1 MTALGN
7 PTVRGRRSVNPHAHT
22 GSAAYGV
29 LVKNDRRFR
38 RLVVD
43 DTTWYWTVRQR
54 VKPAYEDCRLTLS
67 LYPEGTR
74 RRLALIFRPDSD
86 RIISNCYFLSGTVVR
101 LPDHSCLNLY
111 EPGTV
116 RRLLDAVAPT
126 SALFASDQVI
136 EVDGWQYFDAVV
148 EMVTAA

>member
-1 MTALGN
+1 M
-7 PTVRGRRSVNPHAHT
+7 
-22 GSAAYGV
+22 
-29 LVKNDRRFR
+29 KNDRRLR

-54 VKPAYEDCRLTLS
+54 VKPAYENCRLTLS
-67 LYPEGTR
+67 LYPEGYPKGDR
-74 RRLALIFRPDSD
+74 RRLALTFRPDSD
-86 RIISNCYFLSGTVVR
+86 RIISNCYFLSGTVLR

-116 RRLLDAVAPT
+116 RRLLDAAAPT
-126 SALFASDQVI
+126 LDLFASEQVI

-148 EMVTAA
+148 ETVTAA